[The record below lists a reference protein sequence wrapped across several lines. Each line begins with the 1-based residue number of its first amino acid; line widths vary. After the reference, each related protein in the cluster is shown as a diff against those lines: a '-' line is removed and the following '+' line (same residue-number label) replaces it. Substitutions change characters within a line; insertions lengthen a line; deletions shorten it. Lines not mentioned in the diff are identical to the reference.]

1 MEINTKDIVR
11 STHPT
16 ENLSRKDYHKPCLFS
31 YGDVRDLTLAPS
43 PGLFESGR
51 GYNFRTDWVDPC
63 P

>member
-1 MEINTKDIVR
+1 METNELLRTSRNNED
-11 STHPT
+11 
-16 ENLSRKDYHKPCLFS
+16 LSRKAYHKPALFS

-51 GYNFRTDWVDPC
+51 GYNFRTNWDDPC